1 MGLISFQFALFFL
14 IILPVNWLLRSQKL
28 PYRLFLLAAS
38 YVFYGSFKLWFLL
51 LLVEFSFFTWL
62 LPFLMART
70 QSQGVRRLLIVLQV
84 CIGLAGLAFFK
95 YYDFF
100 YQSADYFLVSAGIQ
114 NQLPQWD
121 IFLPIGISFF
131 TFQGLSYGIDVYRDS
146 RAVVKNPLD
155 IFLFVAFF
163 PTILSGPILRAHQ
176 FVPQLDK
183 WVELDREKSAQGF
196 FLILSGLFKKLFLAS
211 YLAEHLVQH
220 AFEFPDGYSSWA
232 VLCATFGYSIQ
243 ILVDFSGYTDL
254 VMGIA
259 LLLGFSLPDNFDSP
273 YRSTSLQEFWRRWH
287 ISFSFWLR
295 DYLYISLGGS
305 RVGKIRKYFNLF
317 LTMALGGLWHGAG
330 YHFLFWGII
339 HGFGLIVVHGFRDVK
354 KALLGAPPSPADTAR
369 QGRTVSRMLI
379 KSACWLLTF
388 LFVTFAWVFFGAEDF
403 GRAVEI
409 LQRIA
414 LMDPEGEGV
423 RFLVYIIIGCVLLKD
438 ILSFDIQKFYVYH
451 TARLPVVVQA
461 LLLGILCAVI
471 IRLGPDGVPSFIYY
485 RF

>member
-14 IILPVNWLLRSQKL
+14 IILPVNWMLRSRRL

-38 YVFYGSFKLWFLL
+38 YFFYGSFQLWFLL
-51 LLVEFSFFTWL
+51 LLVNFSFFTWL
-62 LPFLMART
+62 LPLLMART
-70 QSQGVRRLLIVLQV
+70 QHGGVRRGLIILQV

-95 YYDFF
+95 YYDFI
-100 YQSADYFLVSAGIQ
+100 YQSADFLLVSMGLQ

-146 RAVVKNPLD
+146 KAVVKSPLD
-155 IFLFVAFF
+155 IFIFVAFF
-163 PTILSGPILRAHQ
+163 PTILSGPILRTSQ
-176 FVPQLDK
+176 LIPQLDHG
-183 WVELDREKSAQGF
+183 ELDREKSARGF
-196 FLILSGLFKKLFLAS
+196 FLILSGLFKKLFLAT

-220 AFEFPDGYSSWA
+220 AFEFPDGFSSWA

-243 ILVDFSGYTDL
+243 ILADFSGYTDL
-254 VMGIA
+254 VMGVA
-259 LLLGFSLPDNFDSP
+259 LLLGFSIPDNFDRP

-305 RVGKIRKYFNLF
+305 RVGKFRKYCNLF
-317 LTMALGGLWHGAG
+317 VTMALGGLWHGAG
-330 YHFLFWGII
+330 YNFLFWGII
-339 HGFGLIVVHGFRDVK
+339 HGLGLIVVHGFRDLK
-354 KALLGAPPSPADTAR
+354 KSLFGTPASAGSASFGGLLT
-369 QGRTVSRMLI
+369 
-379 KSACWLLTF
+379 KSGSWLLTF

-403 GRAVEI
+403 SRAVEI

-414 LMDPEGEGV
+414 AMDPEGEGV
-423 RFLVYIIIGCVLLKD
+423 RFLVYIIIAGVLLKEV
-438 ILSFDIQKFYVYH
+438 LSFDIEKFYVS
-451 TARLPVVVQA
+451 RVKNLPVPLQA
-461 LLLGILCAVI
+461 LLVGLICAII